1 VLATELQV
9 DIEFH
14 GVLYSINISTRA
26 DEVLVV
32 EIEDKD
38 SYERWRGEFAAKC
51 ECSNSVLHARK

>member
-1 VLATELQV
+1 M

-14 GVLYSINISTRA
+14 GALYSISISTRA
-26 DEVLVV
+26 DDALVV

-51 ECSNSVLHARK
+51 ECNRLALQW